1 MERFQTPFYWTLGS
15 NTSARP
21 NGVNREVGYN
31 AHLAVNHNEESSVGG
46 WVGAE
51 GLGWLPWRQHRWLA
65 DVCCRSTIY
74 VATPWRRWMG
84 KLLPSATRRGDDWG
98 RALVSVICHVRCLL
112 MVWGRWRKS
121 FRSANKEI
129 ALPGLVLLIG
139 RRDFGF
145 DWTGKH

>member
-1 MERFQTPFYWTLGS
+1 MERFQTPFHWTPGS
-15 NTSARP
+15 NTSAWP

-31 AHLAVNHNEESSVGG
+31 AHLAVNHNVESSVGG

-51 GLGWLPWRQHRWLA
+51 GLGWLPWWQHRWLA

-74 VATPWRRWMG
+74 AATPWCRWMG

-112 MVWGRWRKS
+112 MVWWRWRKS
-121 FRSANKEI
+121 FRSANKQI